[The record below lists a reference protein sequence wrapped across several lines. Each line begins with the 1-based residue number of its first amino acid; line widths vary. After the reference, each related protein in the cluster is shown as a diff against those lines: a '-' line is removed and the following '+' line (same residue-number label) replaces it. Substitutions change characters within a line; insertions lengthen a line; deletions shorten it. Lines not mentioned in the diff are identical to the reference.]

1 MANLFTKASDNFKEA
16 LEAPAMGK
24 SVLIAVI
31 ASLFFG
37 VIVNLLTNNLMA
49 SVAIFFLF
57 FAQWFVLT
65 VIYWIF
71 EFMFNP
77 KKRNQVSSNFP
88 GVATATGNLW
98 LLVILFEV
106 FLVVGLVGGI
116 FAIIAGILIIITG
129 LAFVVDLFIL
139 MKTILDCSNLR
150 AFIAWLLA
158 IILHVL
164 ILTITNLILQVLML

>member
-16 LEAPAMGK
+16 LKNPNMGK
-24 SVLIAVI
+24 GIIIALI

-37 VIVNLLTNNLMA
+37 VIVQLLTNNVMA
-49 SVAIFFLF
+49 SIATFFLF

-77 KKRNQVSSNFP
+77 KKMHQVKSNFP

-98 LLVILFEV
+98 LLIILFEV
-106 FLVVGLVGGI
+106 FLVIGLVGGI
-116 FAIIAGILIIITG
+116 FSLIAGILIIITAI
-129 LAFVVDLFIL
+129 AFVIDLFIL
-139 MKTILDCSNLR
+139 MRTMLDCTNSR
-150 AFIAWLLA
+150 AFIACVLA
-158 IILHVL
+158 IILHTL
-164 ILTITNLILQVLML
+164 ILTITNLILQVLFI